1 MADYQEYRRRVLR
14 KRWRRRFMAA
24 ALLLLLLLV
33 GAIGMLWKS
42 LHREQRPSG
51 VGQNTIL
58 QEVTQDNTWN
68 TASYAVARQLTV
80 QTLADS
86 AATALDFR
94 MAALPKS
101 STAVG
106 KEWFNDVSFVGD
118 SLTQGMQLYE
128 EGMQNAMFCAYKGVG
143 PNVIVNGTTCKRTDG
158 VAEVPLEALT
168 AQQPRAIY
176 VLLGTNVLGRDTDYS
191 SFLTYYRLMLDM
203 LSQTLPNAKIYVQSI
218 TPVRPEVCQKSG
230 HEGLNRDRL
239 CQINNELAAI
249 ALEKNC
255 YFLNLWEVLADENG
269 DLIDFRIDFMN
280 RDVPDCLTMTFGVYD
295 NKHLYEN
302 QTPPARS
309 NVADYGDEL
318 LSDNPKEQREILA
331 TFTFELRF
339 DPTYTE
345 QGTVIDVGE
354 TFLLDG
360 QSVTLT
366 EAEIYPTHLRLNF
379 DYDPANT
386 AWLTELNFYLENERG
401 ERFNGIVNG
410 ISATGN
416 PDDPSTDSVWLDSPY
431 FSTGEH
437 LTLHVTGAS
446 WIDKGQERVKVDLA
460 KGMIENPPQGV
471 RLEWAEKRDAGWV
484 VSFSAGYRW
493 EKTMHYQ
500 IWKNRFYDEDGTAH
514 DINQRGASS
523 SPMILG
529 EISGAELESYEAA
542 EKAAKEEGRYFET
555 FGLKDCAADCVW
567 LEPCWT
573 RITNSTAEI
582 VIK

>member
-143 PNVIVNGTTCKRTDG
+143 PNVIVNGTTCKRADG

-269 DLIDFRIDFMN
+269 DLGPVYGKQWRAWGAADGRQIDQISKVMEQLKQDPDSRRIIVSAWNVGELDQMALAPCHAFFQFYVADGKLSCQLYQRSCDVFLGLPFNIASYALLVHMMAQQLDLDVGDFVWTGG
-280 RDVPDCLTMTFGVYD
+280 DT
-295 NKHLYEN
+295 HLYSNHME
-302 QTPPARS
+302 QTQ
-309 NVADYGDEL
+309 L
-318 LSDNPKEQREILA
+318 QLSREPRALPKL
-331 TFTFELRF
+331 
-339 DPTYTE
+339 
-345 QGTVIDVGE
+345 VIKRKPE
-354 TFLLDG
+354 
-360 QSVTLT
+360 S
-366 EAEIYPTHLRLNF
+366 IF
-379 DYDPANT
+379 DYRFEDFEIEGYDPHP
-386 AWLTELNFYLENERG
+386 
-401 ERFNGIVNG
+401 GI
-410 ISATGN
+410 
-416 PDDPSTDSVWLDSPY
+416 
-431 FSTGEH
+431 
-437 LTLHVTGAS
+437 
-446 WIDKGQERVKVDLA
+446 
-460 KGMIENPPQGV
+460 
-471 RLEWAEKRDAGWV
+471 
-484 VSFSAGYRW
+484 
-493 EKTMHYQ
+493 
-500 IWKNRFYDEDGTAH
+500 
-514 DINQRGASS
+514 
-523 SPMILG
+523 
-529 EISGAELESYEAA
+529 
-542 EKAAKEEGRYFET
+542 KAPVA
-555 FGLKDCAADCVW
+555 
-567 LEPCWT
+567 
-573 RITNSTAEI
+573 I
-582 VIK
+582 

>member
-80 QTLADS
+80 QPLADS

-143 PNVIVNGTTCKRTDG
+143 PNVIVNGTTCKRADG
-158 VAEVPLEALT
+158 VTEVPLEALT

-269 DLIDFRIDFMN
+269 DLN
-280 RDVPDCLTMTFGVYD
+280 ESYAQPDGY
-295 NKHLYEN
+295 
-302 QTPPARS
+302 
-309 NVADYGDEL
+309 
-318 LSDNPKEQREILA
+318 
-331 TFTFELRF
+331 
-339 DPTYTE
+339 
-345 QGTVIDVGE
+345 
-354 TFLLDG
+354 
-360 QSVTLT
+360 
-366 EAEIYPTHLRLNF
+366 HLR
-379 DYDPANT
+379 P
-386 AWLTELNFYLENERG
+386 
-401 ERFNGIVNG
+401 
-410 ISATGN
+410 
-416 PDDPSTDSVWLDSPY
+416 
-431 FSTGEH
+431 
-437 LTLHVTGAS
+437 
-446 WIDKGQERVKVDLA
+446 
-460 KGMIENPPQGV
+460 
-471 RLEWAEKRDAGWV
+471 
-484 VSFSAGYRW
+484 AGYAVW
-493 EKTMHYQ
+493 TDYLCSH
-500 IWKNRFYDEDGTAH
+500 T
-514 DINQRGASS
+514 
-523 SPMILG
+523 
-529 EISGAELESYEAA
+529 
-542 EKAAKEEGRYFET
+542 EG
-555 FGLKDCAADCVW
+555 
-567 LEPCWT
+567 
-573 RITNSTAEI
+573 
-582 VIK
+582 

>member
-118 SLTQGMQLYE
+118 SLTQGMQLY
-128 EGMQNAMFCAYKGVG
+128 
-143 PNVIVNGTTCKRTDG
+143 
-158 VAEVPLEALT
+158 ALT

-269 DLIDFRIDFMN
+269 DLIESYAQ
-280 RDVPDCLTMTFGVYD
+280 PDGY
-295 NKHLYEN
+295 
-302 QTPPARS
+302 
-309 NVADYGDEL
+309 
-318 LSDNPKEQREILA
+318 
-331 TFTFELRF
+331 
-339 DPTYTE
+339 
-345 QGTVIDVGE
+345 
-354 TFLLDG
+354 
-360 QSVTLT
+360 
-366 EAEIYPTHLRLNF
+366 HLR
-379 DYDPANT
+379 P
-386 AWLTELNFYLENERG
+386 
-401 ERFNGIVNG
+401 
-410 ISATGN
+410 
-416 PDDPSTDSVWLDSPY
+416 
-431 FSTGEH
+431 
-437 LTLHVTGAS
+437 
-446 WIDKGQERVKVDLA
+446 
-460 KGMIENPPQGV
+460 
-471 RLEWAEKRDAGWV
+471 
-484 VSFSAGYRW
+484 AGY
-493 EKTMHYQ
+493 
-500 IWKNRFYDEDGTAH
+500 
-514 DINQRGASS
+514 
-523 SPMILG
+523 
-529 EISGAELESYEAA
+529 AA
-542 EKAAKEEGRYFET
+542 WTDYLCSHTEG
-555 FGLKDCAADCVW
+555 
-567 LEPCWT
+567 
-573 RITNSTAEI
+573 
-582 VIK
+582 